1 MRLFHSTF
9 DGRDLQRMDYNVALS
24 FSPEHI
30 MTLTDHQKRHLK
42 KLGHGLKP
50 VVTVGQAG
58 LSAGVCAE
66 LEIALDHHELL
77 KVKVNVGDRE
87 ERDRII
93 DEMLRQTGAESVQR
107 IGNVAVMY
115 RFNPKK
121 KAPLELPK

>member
-1 MRLFHSTF
+1 
-9 DGRDLQRMDYNVALS
+9 
-24 FSPEHI
+24 

-42 KLGHGLKP
+42 KLGHSLKP
-50 VVTVGQAG
+50 VVTVGQGG
-58 LSAGVCAE
+58 LSAGVSAE

-93 DEMLRQTGAESVQR
+93 DQMLRQTGAEPVQR

-115 RFNPKK
+115 RANPKK
-121 KAPLELPK
+121 KVPLELPK